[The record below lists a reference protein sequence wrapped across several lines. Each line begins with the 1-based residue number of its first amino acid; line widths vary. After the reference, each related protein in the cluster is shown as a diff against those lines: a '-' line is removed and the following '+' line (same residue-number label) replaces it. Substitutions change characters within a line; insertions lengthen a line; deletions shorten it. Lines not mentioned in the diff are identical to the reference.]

1 MERNNI
7 MDNKRQVKHLTA
19 NSKGI
24 VRLKPRNPEERNSS
38 GIIVK
43 ALTDFREDQVTFMMV
58 DLIVYKCNIEKPESF
73 MSGLYKKKWY
83 LCLICLFCTKIKKIC
98 FLRI

>member
-19 NSKGI
+19 NSKSI

-58 DLIVYKCNIEKPESF
+58 DLIVYKCNIEKPEFYVRTLQKEVIFVS
-73 MSGLYKKKWY
+73 Y
-83 LCLICLFCTKIKKIC
+83 LFILHKN
-98 FLRI
+98 